1 MKTRIVSPDIS
12 LLIARVVVGVVVMAH
27 GAQKLLGWFG
37 GYGFAGTIDYFT
49 RTIGLPYLLALL
61 IIGIESFGMIALVTG
76 LFSRVLSAGVILIM
90 AGAIVAEHGKFGF
103 FMNWSG
109 SQGGEGVE
117 YHLLVVALASIIV
130 LAGPGK
136 FSVDHALSGRS
147 QKINPTSS

>member
-1 MKTRIVSPDIS
+1 MKTRIVSPDVS

-61 IIGIESFGMIALVTG
+61 IIGVESFGMIALVTG
-76 LFSRVLSAGVILIM
+76 LFSRVLSAGVVLIM
-90 AGAIVAEHGKFGF
+90 AGAIAAEHGKFGF
-103 FMNWSG
+103 FLNWSG
-109 SQGGEGVE
+109 SQGGEGFE
-117 YHLLVVALASIIV
+117 YHLLVVALASIV
-130 LAGPGK
+130 ALGGAGK

-147 QKINPTSS
+147 QKNKPKF